1 MVEST
6 IAAISTALGEGGIA
20 IIRISGPDAVT
31 ISTKILTRKNFEI
44 PGKLYLTNLIDNDKN
59 ILDRVLAVNF
69 KAPNSYTGEDI
80 VEIHT
85 HGGILIARLCLDLL
99 LKNGAEPARPG
110 EFTRRSFINGRI
122 DLSQAEGVLG
132 IIKSQSIEAIKAGAR
147 TLTGELSRKIHK
159 IHDEILN
166 LQSNLEIDLD
176 FPEHENF
183 IEDSNIEN
191 EIDIIISKLKNLISQ
206 CSAGFLLNNGIK
218 ITIAG
223 SPNVGKSSLL
233 NAILGTERA
242 IVTDIPGTT
251 RDIINENILIN
262 GLPVRIS
269 DTAGLRE
276 TENVIEAMGVELAK
290 NSINESD
297 ICLYVL
303 DGSTNNVVTP
313 SPQVALF
320 PSMRGRR
327 VSPSQGEMS
336 TQLTERLKN
345 TTIIVLNKSDLE
357 QKIDINSLPHDIP
370 KISVSAKNLT
380 GISELKNL
388 IYDMAVKNSKLSSG
402 LNVSAQ
408 QLDDL
413 TESLNLII
421 EAKNSISD
429 DVRAD
434 MLNSARINLL
444 KILGIDAGDE
454 LLDNMFSRFCVGK

>member
-99 LKNGAEPARPG
+99 LKNGAEPAQPG

-147 TLTGELSRKIHK
+147 TLTGELSRKIHE

-303 DGSTNNVVTP
+303 DGSIPTSLSFGHLP
-313 SPQVALF
+313 LE
-320 PSMRGRR
+320 RGD
-327 VSPSQGEMS
+327 SAAPESGEGS
-336 TQLTERLKN
+336 
-345 TTIIVLNKSDLE
+345 TIIVLNKSDLE

>member
-31 ISTKILTRKNFEI
+31 ISTKILTRKNFDI
-44 PGKLYLTNLIDNDKN
+44 PGKLYLTNLTDNDKN

-99 LKNGAEPARPG
+99 LKNGAEPAQPG

-147 TLTGELSRKIHK
+147 TLTGELSRKIHE

-166 LQSNLEIDLD
+166 LQSDLEIDLD

-191 EIDIIISKLKNLISQ
+191 EIDIIISKLENLISQ

-303 DGSTNNVVTP
+303 DGSIPTSLSFGHLP
-313 SPQVALF
+313 LKMGDSAAPE
-320 PSMRGRR
+320 S
-327 VSPSQGEMS
+327 GEGS
-336 TQLTERLKN
+336 
-345 TTIIVLNKSDLE
+345 TIIVLNKSDLE

-388 IYDMAVKNSKLSSG
+388 IYNMAVKNSKLSSG

>member
-99 LKNGAEPARPG
+99 LKNGAEPAQPG

-147 TLTGELSRKIHK
+147 TLTGELSRKIHE

-303 DGSTNNVVTP
+303 DGSIPTSLSFGHLP
-313 SPQVALF
+313 LKMGDSAAPE
-320 PSMRGRR
+320 S
-327 VSPSQGEMS
+327 GEGS
-336 TQLTERLKN
+336 
-345 TTIIVLNKSDLE
+345 TIIVLNKSDLE

>member
-99 LKNGAEPARPG
+99 LKNGAEPAQPG

-147 TLTGELSRKIHK
+147 TLTGELSRKIHE

-166 LQSNLEIDLD
+166 LQSDLEIDLD

-290 NSINESD
+290 NSIHESD

-303 DGSTNNVVTP
+303 DGSIPTSLSFGHLP
-313 SPQVALF
+313 LKMGDSAAPE
-320 PSMRGRR
+320 S
-327 VSPSQGEMS
+327 GEGS
-336 TQLTERLKN
+336 
-345 TTIIVLNKSDLE
+345 TIIVLNKSDLE

>member
-31 ISTKILTRKNFEI
+31 ISTKILTRKNFDI
-44 PGKLYLTNLIDNDKN
+44 PGKLYLTNLTDNDKN

-99 LKNGAEPARPG
+99 LKNGAEPAQPG

-303 DGSTNNVVTP
+303 DGSIPTSLSFGHLP
-313 SPQVALF
+313 LKMGDSAAPE
-320 PSMRGRR
+320 S
-327 VSPSQGEMS
+327 GEGS
-336 TQLTERLKN
+336 
-345 TTIIVLNKSDLE
+345 TIIVLNKSDLE